1 MLRILFCFRLFVFFV
16 KNLFILLLNERKY
29 GSLVCCTVQNDVI
42 YDKNITGMSSSTVS
56 SSSHLADIVST
67 KATFISGTV
76 LLDQLALDLG
86 TKVIPLI
93 LHLWITTTPY
103 RGRPDTFYTRTF
115 TLPYLSKFNAQWV
128 YCFYSSWK
136 HHTFTSYIALFGFV
150 CPPFLSSLSIQS
162 LFIYLYGMK

>member
-67 KATFISGTV
+67 KTTFISGTV

-93 LHLWITTTPY
+93 PFGLP
-103 RGRPDTFYTRTF
+103 PPRTEEDLTHF
-115 TLPYLSKFNAQWV
+115 I
-128 YCFYSSWK
+128 
-136 HHTFTSYIALFGFV
+136 HEH
-150 CPPFLSSLSIQS
+150 S
-162 LFIYLYGMK
+162 LFHI